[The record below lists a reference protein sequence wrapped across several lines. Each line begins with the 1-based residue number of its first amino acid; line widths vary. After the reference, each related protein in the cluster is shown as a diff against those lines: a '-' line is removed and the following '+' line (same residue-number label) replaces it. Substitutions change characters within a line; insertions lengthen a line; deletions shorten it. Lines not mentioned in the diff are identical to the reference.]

1 MPGNNT
7 WRRTTRRRSP
17 PPPTESARA
26 CRNPSGGL
34 PSHEPPRLG
43 QGPLTLS
50 VRLAGK
56 QVSLFLSVLGG
67 NDIKSVLSPATRAHS
82 QLSARRTHLPMPMSL
97 STEVRMIKGV
107 GPQRAELLAERGIHT
122 LEDLLG
128 YLPFRYE
135 DRIHFSKVKDIQPN
149 GTYTIS
155 ARVMSGQVVRNMR
168 FRRDAIYHL
177 LVQDEAR
184 GQLPCKFFHGGYL
197 EGRLKPGQLLI
208 LHGKVEIDR
217 MRPARLEMINPQIEL
232 LNSEEMDS
240 TEVGRIV
247 PIYEAIGTFSSKQI
261 RRALYTA
268 VQLVDQQMPD
278 VLPEGLRARLGYP
291 ARGDAI
297 IRTHF
302 PEPAESLEGLNTFRS
317 PAQQRLIFEE
327 FFLYQLSL
335 GLDRRAT
342 RKENAIAFRVREDR
356 IREALKR
363 ILPFKPTEAQKR
375 VLAEI
380 VADLE
385 KPEPMNRLL
394 QGDVGSGKTIIALQA
409 AVISIENGTQAA
421 LMAPTEI
428 LAVQHFLSARRI
440 LGQAGYRVELLIHG
454 LKSAEKQ
461 AALERIRSG
470 EAQLVIGT
478 HALIEENVQF
488 ARIGFVA
495 IDEQHRF
502 GVLQRKR
509 LMDKAA
515 SYGHAPHVLVLTAT
529 PIPRTLSLTL
539 YGDLDVSVLDEL
551 PPGRTPIETRTTSEQ
566 HLVGVWEFLR
576 REVAAGHQGYIVYP
590 VIEES
595 KLELKA
601 AMEEYERL
609 SREVFPKLKLGLLH
623 GRLSSEEKDEVM
635 QRFHK
640 NEAQILVATT
650 VVEVG
655 VDVPNATVMVIE
667 HAERFGLSQLH
678 QLRGRIGRGAQKSHC
693 ILVAP
698 FRMSDEGRA
707 RLETMVRTSNG
718 FEIAETDLLLRGP
731 GEFFGTRQAG
741 NLGFHIANPLRDR
754 EFLELARREA
764 FVLADDAAQQETLQL
779 LLRMLP
785 PEWQRRYHLAHIG

>member
-1 MPGNNT
+1 MTMN
-7 WRRTTRRRSP
+7 
-17 PPPTESARA
+17 
-26 CRNPSGGL
+26 
-34 PSHEPPRLG
+34 LG
-43 QGPLTLS
+43 
-50 VRLAGK
+50 
-56 QVSLFLSVLGG
+56 
-67 NDIKSVLSPATRAHS
+67 
-82 QLSARRTHLPMPMSL
+82 
-97 STEVRMIKGV
+97 TEVRMIKGV
-107 GPQRAELLAERGIHT
+107 GPQRAELLAQRGIYT

-149 GTYTIS
+149 GTYTIR
-155 ARVMSGQVVRNMR
+155 ARAMSGQAIRSMR
-168 FRRDAIYHL
+168 GGRDAIYHL
-177 LVQDEAR
+177 LVQDES
-184 GQLPCKFFHGGYL
+184 GGLLPCKFFHGGYL
-197 EGRLKPGQLLI
+197 EGRLKPGQQLI
-208 LHGKVEIDR
+208 LHGKAEIDKL
-217 MRPARLEMINPQIEL
+217 RPARLEMINPQIEVL
-232 LNSEEMDS
+232 SSEEMDS

-247 PIYEAIGTFSSKQI
+247 PIYEAIGTFGSRQI
-261 RRALYTA
+261 RRAMYAA
-268 VQLVDQQMPD
+268 VQLIDQQMPD
-278 VLPEGLRARLGYP
+278 VLPEALRVRLGYP
-291 ARGDAI
+291 TRGEALI
-297 IRTHF
+297 HTHF
-302 PEPAESLEGLNTFRS
+302 PEPGESLDALNTFRS

-335 GLDRRAT
+335 ALDRKAT
-342 RKENAIAFRVREDR
+342 RKENAIAFRLREDAV
-356 IREALKR
+356 REALKR
-363 ILPFKPTEAQKR
+363 ILPFKPTAAQKR

-380 VADLE
+380 AADLE
-385 KPEPMNRLL
+385 KPSPMNRLL

-409 AVISIENGTQAA
+409 AVIAIENGTQAA

-440 LGQAGYRVELLIHG
+440 LAKAGYRVELLISG
-454 LKSAEKQ
+454 LKSAEKS
-461 AALERIRSG
+461 AVLERIRTG
-470 EAQLVIGT
+470 EAQLVVGT
-478 HALIEENVQF
+478 HALIEDNVEF
-488 ARIGFVA
+488 ARLGFVA

-515 SYGHAPHVLVLTAT
+515 AHGHAPHVLVLTAT

-551 PPGRTPIETRTTSEQ
+551 PPGRTPIVTRMTTEQ
-566 HLVGVWEFLR
+566 HLPGVWEFLR

-609 SREVFPKLKLGLLH
+609 SREVFPKVKLGLLH
-623 GRLSSEEKDEVM
+623 GRLSSDEKEEVM
-635 QRFHK
+635 QRFRK

-667 HAERFGLSQLH
+667 HAERFGLAQLH

-698 FRMSDEGRA
+698 ARMTVGRSAAAKDVARSAGAKDDVARA

-731 GEFFGTRQAG
+731 GEFFGTRQSG
-741 NLGFHIANPLRDR
+741 DIGFHIANPLRDK
-754 EFLELARREA
+754 ELLELARREA
-764 FVLADDAAQQETLQL
+764 FALAADSAQQDTMQR
-779 LLRMLP
+779 LLRQLP
-785 PEWQRRYHLAHIG
+785 PEWQRRYHLARIG

>member
-1 MPGNNT
+1 M
-7 WRRTTRRRSP
+7 S
-17 PPPTESARA
+17 
-26 CRNPSGGL
+26 
-34 PSHEPPRLG
+34 
-43 QGPLTLS
+43 
-50 VRLAGK
+50 
-56 QVSLFLSVLGG
+56 
-67 NDIKSVLSPATRAHS
+67 
-82 QLSARRTHLPMPMSL
+82 MSL

-107 GPQRAELLAERGIHT
+107 GPQRAELLAQRGIHT

-135 DRIHFSKVKDIQPN
+135 DRIQFSKIKEIQPN
-149 GTYTIS
+149 GTYTIR
-155 ARVMSGQVVRNMR
+155 ARVMSGQAIRTMR
-168 FRRDAIYHL
+168 GRAAIYHL
-177 LVQDEAR
+177 LVQDDT
-184 GQLPCKFFHGGYL
+184 GSLPCKFFHGGYL

-208 LHGKVEIDR
+208 LHGKAEIDKL
-217 MRPARLEMINPQIEL
+217 RPARLEMINPQIEVL
-232 LNSEEMDS
+232 SSEEMDS

-247 PIYEAIGTFSSKQI
+247 PIYEAIGTFGSRQI
-261 RRALYTA
+261 RRAMYGA
-268 VQLVDQQMPD
+268 VQLIDPRMLD
-278 VLPEGLRARLGYP
+278 ILPQPLRERLGYP
-291 ARGDAI
+291 GRGEALI
-297 IRTHF
+297 HTHF
-302 PEPAESLEGLNTFRS
+302 PAPGESLDALNAYRS

-335 GLDRRAT
+335 ALDRQAT
-342 RKENAIAFRVREDR
+342 RKENAIAFRVREDSV
-356 IREALKR
+356 REALKR
-363 ILPFKPTEAQKR
+363 ILPFKPTAAQKR

-380 VADLE
+380 AADLE
-385 KPEPMNRLL
+385 KPAPMNRLL

-409 AVISIENGTQAA
+409 AVIAIENRTQAA

-428 LAVQHFLSARRI
+428 LAVQHYLSARRI
-440 LGQAGYRVELLIHG
+440 LSHGGYRVELLISG
-454 LKSAEKQ
+454 MKSAEKA

-478 HALIEENVQF
+478 HALIEDNVEF
-488 ARIGFVA
+488 ARLGFVA

-515 SYGHAPHVLVLTAT
+515 AHGHAPHVLVLTAT

-539 YGDLDVSVLDEL
+539 YGDLDVSILDEL
-551 PPGRTPIETRTTSEQ
+551 PPGRTPISTRMTSEP
-566 HLVGVWEFLR
+566 HLPGVWEFLR
-576 REVAAGHQGYIVYP
+576 REVAAGHQAYIVYP

-609 SREVFPKLKLGLLH
+609 SRDVFPKLKLGLLH
-623 GRLSSEEKDEVM
+623 GRLSSEEKDDVM
-635 QRFHK
+635 LRFRK
-640 NEAQILVATT
+640 NEVQILVATT

-698 FRMSDEGRA
+698 GRMTDEARA

-731 GEFFGTRQAG
+731 GEFFGTRQSG
-741 NLGFHIANPLRDR
+741 ELGFHVANPLRDKDL
-754 EFLELARREA
+754 LELARREA
-764 FVLADDAAQQETLQL
+764 FALADDSTPKDTLQGI
-779 LLRMLP
+779 LRNLP
-785 PEWQRRYHLAHIG
+785 GQWQRRYHLAHIG